1 MELINIRVD
10 EETKEDLKMLALK
23 EGISVSEFCRKI
35 IYQRISVKS
44 AEYFKDEF
52 QPLLEKTVEERI
64 KKQQKLFIETI
75 LKVVYENEVLN
86 EKLDFVLCEILKDE
100 LFNEAE
106 KRKLLRELTKE
117 KMKEALL
124 RGDD

>member
-52 QPLLEKTVEERI
+52 QPLLEKTVEESG
-64 KKQQKLFIETI
+64 K
-75 LKVVYENEVLN
+75 N
-86 EKLDFVLCEILKDE
+86 
-100 LFNEAE
+100 
-106 KRKLLRELTKE
+106 
-117 KMKEALL
+117 
-124 RGDD
+124 